1 MPMVYKTLFEI
12 KLMHEYYLT
21 REDGTVVF
29 SLAGQPDRLA
39 FLQEEFAKDSPS
51 INNDVSFE
59 FPEKLKAGYD
69 SSFVKLL
76 PSYSGCR
83 AAIRVN
89 AHTLS
94 DQSVVYDPFIPLDD
108 LNIYILINR
117 KHIAIDAFSNTRINW
132 PVSPVYF
139 FSNLDLITPRN
150 FPFLTTQLAAT
161 DTSYPYEQG
170 ELSLSAAGKT
180 QEYYRKGNADVWNEV
195 PGEGFAG
202 ERGRLLV
209 PESFQY
215 AITNVT
221 ALTEVKF
228 VLTDFSAN
236 EVSSTTIT
244 NSSGIPK
251 KSSLDFAGK
260 IKSLPYAGSYN
271 VNEYLYTLTVSGNNG
286 YEARHTVIFS
296 NDLLSSDPWGVILI
310 RLTKGSDPYNIF
322 AADNNIQ
329 KRKDGLGVWTN
340 APVFEIPVKSRLAY
354 WRFISNKGKE
364 LAVSAPLVNFVKK
377 EGDVIETLKP
387 RSLAMHSFMIS
398 KDVPMSTDTA
408 YVPNPEFPGIKI
420 ENDRRLFFDI
430 HVPNSDLFPEVP

>member
-1 MPMVYKTLFEI
+1 MPTVYKTLFDI

-29 SLAGQPDRLA
+29 SLASQPDRLA
-39 FLQEEFAKDSPS
+39 FLEEEFAKDNAS
-51 INNDVSFE
+51 INDDVSFE

-83 AAIRVN
+83 VAIRVN
-89 AHTLS
+89 AHTLP

-108 LNIYILINR
+108 LNIWILINR
-117 KHIAIDAFSNTRINW
+117 KHFAIDAFSNTRISW

-139 FSNLDLITPRN
+139 FSNVNFITPGN

-161 DTSYPYEQG
+161 DITYPYEQG
-170 ELSLSAAGKT
+170 ELSLSAGGKT
-180 QEYYRKGNADVWNEV
+180 QEYYRKGNADVWDEV

-202 ERGRLLV
+202 ERDRLLV

-215 AITNVT
+215 TISDVT
-221 ALTEVKF
+221 ALTELKF
-228 VLTDFSAN
+228 VLTDFAAT
-236 EVSSTTIT
+236 EVSSITIS
-244 NSSGIPK
+244 NASGVSK

-260 IKSLPYAGSYN
+260 IKSLPPVGSYN
-271 VNEYLYTLTVSGNNG
+271 VNEYLYTLKVSGNNG
-286 YEARHTVIFS
+286 YEASHAVIFS
-296 NDLLSSDPWGVILI
+296 NDLLSSDAWGVIMI

-322 AADNNIQ
+322 AADNYIR
-329 KRKDGLGVWTN
+329 KRKDGLGVWTD

-354 WRFISNKGKE
+354 WRFVSNKGKE

-377 EGDVIETLKP
+377 EGDIIETLKP

-398 KDVPMSTDTA
+398 KDVPMSTDTV

-420 ENDRRLFFDI
+420 EDDRRLFFDI
-430 HVPNSDLFPEVP
+430 RVPNSELFPEVP